1 MGEKKVRAGVNRR
14 PIRPSKWTASERGNR
29 GGSEMERKIKNS
41 FKLLSDIA
49 EGLNKVADYET
60 RVLDLN
66 VSFCENR
73 TSLQHFSLSKALE
86 LIVEDCPKNDFTN
99 WSNADSAKVWTYDM
113 LGEGGLQDLIFS
125 MSVND

>member
-1 MGEKKVRAGVNRR
+1 MK
-14 PIRPSKWTASERGNR
+14 
-29 GGSEMERKIKNS
+29 RKIKNS
-41 FKLLSDIA
+41 FKLLSDIVD
-49 EGLNKVADYET
+49 GLNKVTDYET
-60 RVLDLN
+60 RILDLN

-73 TSLQHFSLSKALE
+73 TSLQHFSLYKALE
-86 LIVEDCPKNDFTN
+86 LIVEDCPKNNFVD